1 MPGGYLQLAAYGAQD
16 LFLTGNPT
24 LTYFVSV
31 YKRHTPFAI
40 ESVRQLFTGNPNF
53 GKKVHCRIHPIA
65 SLINRVFLEVKH

>member
-53 GKKVHCRIHPIA
+53 GKKPSDKTEMLA
-65 SLINRVFLEVKH
+65 